1 MNKKTSNTPES
12 YSQKIYNKILDVL
25 DQLSITA
32 YPILVEGKRD
42 KKALQDLNI
51 NGEVLVLNR
60 GHSIIK
66 IVDDLSHLL
75 GPKGKFI
82 ILTDWDRTGGN
93 LYRLIN
99 DYSRSCDLIVDNS
112 FRKKIS
118 LLTKNEIHCVEHLPN
133 FLANLNFK
141 HKRYSRLDG

>member
-82 ILTDWDRTGGN
+82 I
-93 LYRLIN
+93 
-99 DYSRSCDLIVDNS
+99 
-112 FRKKIS
+112 
-118 LLTKNEIHCVEHLPN
+118 EI
-133 FLANLNFK
+133 K
-141 HKRYSRLDG
+141 HN